1 MRADTIGIS
10 GIIQRDTLLRI
21 PYFQRRYVWEEKDWK
36 RFAMDMESTLESTQK
51 YFLGALILK
60 EEQLT
65 AQDRRSGIGRRFL
78 VVDGQQRLTTLS
90 IYMKVL
96 HMLTNNSDEFAM
108 QYLQKTDLQE
118 PVLTHNCEDM
128 PAFNDIMHLDTLKE
142 IKGANNIFKAYNYFR
157 EELKAA
163 REKRGVVLNE
173 LLNTIKSSVT
183 FVAIMLNQED
193 DEQQIFDTI
202 NSLGVPLTTGEL
214 VKNFLYRAEDEE
226 NYKRTWKNVFDVDS
240 ENEWWTQDRAKS
252 RQAKDSK
259 TSNIEIFFHAF
270 VRIKM
275 WDFKELLTTEQRKN
289 FVKAS
294 NVLSSCKAFVEEF
307 GMTRQELAAEII
319 EYAKL
324 FRQNFV
330 MDILNEGI
338 PSYSCINRIAC
349 IVNASKNNSVIPY
362 ILYILRNVD
371 SEAERNK
378 IFGYVETY
386 LIRRMLADSNNK
398 SYSEFFAE
406 SLIENRLLTVD
417 VLKKFIESKNDDA
430 NLAIPGNEKVKR
442 NIMARNKSVDDT
454 IACLLYYIYES
465 KVRSSED
472 EKIQGFN
479 DYRAEQ
485 FMPKPNKK
493 NYSTWKRATD
503 NESEE
508 ERAMLIGTLG
518 NYFLVSE
525 SGKKALKAT
534 ANSAF
539 ADKLEVLKKYGGDI
553 NCNRTL
559 NDLVSWDEGKINERN
574 MALASVMCKTFEI

>member
-1 MRADTIGIS
+1 MKADTIRIS
-10 GIIQRDTLLRI
+10 GIFQRDTLLRI

-36 RFAMDMESTLESTQK
+36 RFAMDMESTLESSQK

-108 QYLQKTDLQE
+108 QYLQKTDLQD

-128 PAFNDIMHLDTLKE
+128 PAFNDVMHLDTLKE
-142 IKGANNIFKAYNYFR
+142 VKVTNNIFKAYEFFR
-157 EELKAA
+157 KELKAA
-163 REKRGVVLNE
+163 KEKGVVLNE
-173 LLNTIKSSVT
+173 LLNTIKSSIT

-226 NYKRTWKNVFDVDS
+226 NYKSTWKNVFDVDS
-240 ENEWWTQDRAKS
+240 ENEWWTQDRAKN

-270 VRIKM
+270 VRVKM
-275 WDFKELLTTEQRKN
+275 WDFKDRLTTEQRKN
-289 FVKAS
+289 FVKTS

-307 GMTRQELAAEII
+307 GMTRQKLASEII

-324 FRQNFV
+324 FRQNFS
-330 MDILNEGI
+330 MDILNESI
-338 PSYSCINRIAC
+338 PSYSCIKRIAC
-349 IVNASKNNSVIPY
+349 ITNAMKGHAVIPY
-362 ILYILRNVD
+362 ALYILKSVSD
-371 SEAERNK
+371 EGERNK
-378 IFGYVETY
+378 IFGYIETY

-406 SLIENRLLTVD
+406 SLIENRLQTFD
-417 VLKKFIESKNDDA
+417 MLKEFIESKNDDT
-430 NLAIPGNEKVKR
+430 NLAIPSDDKVKK
-442 NIMARNKSVDDT
+442 NIIARNRSIDDT
-454 IACLLYYIYES
+454 IASLLYYMYES
-465 KVRSSED
+465 KVRSGED

-485 FMPKPNKK
+485 FMPKPNKN
-493 NYSTWKRATD
+493 NYSTWKRASD
-503 NESEE
+503 NDSEE
-508 ERAMLIGTLG
+508 ERIMLIGTLG
-518 NYFLVSE
+518 NFFLMSD
-525 SGKKALKAT
+525 SGKKALKA
-534 ANSAF
+534 ASNFAF
-539 ADKLEVLKKYGGDI
+539 ADKLEVLKKYGSNI

-559 NDLVSWDEGKINERN
+559 NDLISWNKEKINDRN
-574 MALASVMCKTFEI
+574 MALASVMCKTFKI